1 MIGVECDVDSR
12 SVARKVLVNRIVNDF
27 PNTVV
32 EGRPVVRVTKIHTW
46 SFSYCFKAFE
56 NLDTGCTVIV

>member
-1 MIGVECDVDSR
+1 MIGVECDVYSR
-12 SVARKVLVNRIVNDF
+12 GVVCKVLVNRIVNDF

-32 EGRPVVRVTKIHTW
+32 ESRPVMRVAKIHTW
-46 SFSYCFKAFE
+46 SFSYCFEAFE

>member
-1 MIGVECDVDSR
+1 MIRIECDVDSR
-12 SVARKVLVNRIVNDF
+12 GVTCEVLVNRVVNDF

-32 EGRPVVRVTKIHTW
+32 EGRSVVRVAKIHTW

-56 NLDTGCTVIV
+56 NLYTGCTVIV